1 MITGTDRRHLAAEI
15 HIGGHA
21 ERNIDK
27 QMRLAVAFRP
37 ADGNVALHGINH
49 GVRGFQLRRN
59 VRLDADFVVSR
70 SRRNDAGDVCVE
82 EISRRAVHR
91 MIVGIHAGILLE
103 FEAFPDRRRLMLDH
117 VAEGRIGFV
126 RHQLPC
132 VVDIAVSRKHIEQI
146 ACAEVARRE
155 AEIPFAQI
163 AAHDCGGFLFVIAGN
178 KTEPERKRLRPLRT
192 VSDRRRFGM
201 PPLRKER
208 LADLDRKIDV
218 LERVIGTMEVTRHLG
233 KSLAVGADMTVGKN
247 LTLSTKNAKISV
259 PEGTITAQAVYNAV
273 WNDYA
278 EFFER
283 AEYTEVGDIIA
294 LTPKDGKE
302 AYGRATQESKGHIVG
317 IHSDSFGH
325 LIGGEKPENG
335 MDFVEFN
342 LPKFIPVGLIGRVK
356 TKIVGPV
363 KTGDFIVLD
372 ENLPGT
378 GRVFTE
384 KDNRADIIGFAVEGN
399 DAEEVKLVRVKLSI

>member
-1 MITGTDRRHLAAEI
+1 MVNIEYLTHEDDFTEWRKKINEMIGTVSSVEAYPDMTNKTGWLLSNNGTSVEWHSPQTVLGDLGITSGDGSITTFDDSVIIGNSAIVLSGNGNISTTGDITTQSKITA
-15 HIGGHA
+15 IGGFVA
-21 ERNIDK
+21 GDK
-27 QMRLAVAFRP
+27 AFFEGNLKGN
-37 ADGNVALHGINH
+37 ADTATKASLLSPGRKINGVLLDGSKDITVYDSTKIGMNGGSVTGNVILQKSLVVGGTALKNQTNAVEVYGT
-49 GVRGFQLRRN
+49 VA
-59 VRLDADFVVSR
+59 VD
-70 SRRNDAGDVCVE
+70 GDV
-82 EISRRAVHR
+82 
-91 MIVGIHAGILLE
+91 
-103 FEAFPDRRRLMLDH
+103 
-117 VAEGRIGFV
+117 
-126 RHQLPC
+126 
-132 VVDIAVSRKHIEQI
+132 AVS
-146 ACAEVARRE
+146 
-155 AEIPFAQI
+155 
-163 AAHDCGGFLFVIAGN
+163 
-178 KTEPERKRLRPLRT
+178 
-192 VSDRRRFGM
+192 
-201 PPLRKER
+201 
-208 LADLDRKIDV
+208 
-218 LERVIGTMEVTRHLG
+218 
-233 KSLAVGADMTVGKN
+233 ADMTLGKN

-283 AEYTEVGDIIA
+283 AEHTEVGDIIA

-356 TKIVGPV
+356 TKIVGHV

-372 ENLPGT
+372 EKLPGT

>member
-1 MITGTDRRHLAAEI
+1 MVNIEYLTHEDDFTEWRKKINEMIGTVSSVEAYPDMTNKTGWLLSNNGTSVEWHSPQTVLGDLGITSGDGSITTFDDSVIIGNSAIVLSGNGNISTTGDITTQSKITA
-15 HIGGHA
+15 IGGFVA
-21 ERNIDK
+21 GDK
-27 QMRLAVAFRP
+27 AFFEGNLKGN
-37 ADGNVALHGINH
+37 ADTATKASLLSPGRKINGVLFDGSKDITVYDSTKIGMNGGSVTGNVILQKSLVVGGTALKNQTNAVEVYGT
-49 GVRGFQLRRN
+49 VA
-59 VRLDADFVVSR
+59 VD
-70 SRRNDAGDVCVE
+70 GDV
-82 EISRRAVHR
+82 
-91 MIVGIHAGILLE
+91 
-103 FEAFPDRRRLMLDH
+103 
-117 VAEGRIGFV
+117 
-126 RHQLPC
+126 
-132 VVDIAVSRKHIEQI
+132 AVS
-146 ACAEVARRE
+146 
-155 AEIPFAQI
+155 
-163 AAHDCGGFLFVIAGN
+163 
-178 KTEPERKRLRPLRT
+178 
-192 VSDRRRFGM
+192 
-201 PPLRKER
+201 
-208 LADLDRKIDV
+208 
-218 LERVIGTMEVTRHLG
+218 
-233 KSLAVGADMTVGKN
+233 ADMTLGKN

-283 AEYTEVGDIIA
+283 AEHTEVGDIIA

-356 TKIVGPV
+356 TKIVGHV

-372 ENLPGT
+372 EKLPGT

>member
-1 MITGTDRRHLAAEI
+1 MINIEYLTHEDDFAEWRKKINEMIGSVRSVEEYPDMTDKSGWLLSNNGTSVEWHSPQTILGDLGITSGDGSVTTFDDSVIIGNSAIVLSNNGNISATGDITAQGKITA
-15 HIGGHA
+15 IGGFVA
-21 ERNIDK
+21 GDK
-27 QMRLAVAFRP
+27 AFFEGNLKGNAATATKASLLSPGRKINGVLFDGSKDITVYDSTKLGTNGGSVTGNVILQKSLVVGGTALKNQTNAVEVYGTVAVDGDVAF
-37 ADGNVALHGINH
+37 
-49 GVRGFQLRRN
+49 
-59 VRLDADFVVSR
+59 
-70 SRRNDAGDVCVE
+70 
-82 EISRRAVHR
+82 
-91 MIVGIHAGILLE
+91 
-103 FEAFPDRRRLMLDH
+103 
-117 VAEGRIGFV
+117 
-126 RHQLPC
+126 
-132 VVDIAVSRKHIEQI
+132 
-146 ACAEVARRE
+146 
-155 AEIPFAQI
+155 
-163 AAHDCGGFLFVIAGN
+163 
-178 KTEPERKRLRPLRT
+178 
-192 VSDRRRFGM
+192 
-201 PPLRKER
+201 
-208 LADLDRKIDV
+208 
-218 LERVIGTMEVTRHLG
+218 G

-283 AEYTEVGDIIA
+283 AEHTEVGDIIA

-342 LPKFIPVGLIGRVK
+342 LPKFIPIGLIGRVK

-372 ENLPGT
+372 EKLPGT

-399 DAEEVKLVRVKLSI
+399 NAEEVKLVRVKLSI